1 MKHPARLV
9 GFWQGGPSAS
19 VVLTVALVSA
29 ALVFALALSAGTG
42 AAAKQAADTLQVNA
56 VFGYSPPGQP
66 PSRVACPTG
75 VPSTDQCFQF
85 SGHAAIRGLGQ
96 VTDSFMLTTADDSLA
111 CVPLSFTPVVITVGS
126 KGEIDATVGTSGP
139 CDATATTFTITGGTG
154 AFAGVSGAGMFTP
167 NVGLEDDHYI
177 DADDPP
183 DWTHDT
189 WTGTLTVPAATLD
202 ITPPVISGGHAKA
215 VVAPKNA
222 NSARVLYTV
231 TARDDTDGPVP
242 VTCKP
247 PSGSHFKIGHT
258 TVHCSATDSSANTA
272 TTRFVVTVKRR

>member
-1 MKHPARLV
+1 
-9 GFWQGGPSAS
+9 
-19 VVLTVALVSA
+19 
-29 ALVFALALSAGTG
+29 VFALALSAGTG
-42 AAAKQAADTLQVNA
+42 AAAKQTADTLEVNA

-75 VPSTDQCFQF
+75 GPSTDQCFQF

-111 CVPLSFTPVVITVGS
+111 CVPLSFTPVVISVGS

-183 DWTHDT
+183 DWTQDT
-189 WTGTLTVPAATLD
+189 WTGTLTVPGATLD
-202 ITPPVISGGHAKA
+202 ITPPVISGAHAKT
-215 VVAPKNA
+215 VVVPKA
-222 NSARVLYTV
+222 AKSARVVYTV
-231 TARDDTDGPVP
+231 TAHDDTDGAVP

-247 PSGSHFKIGHT
+247 RSGSNFKIGHT
-258 TVHCSATDSSANTA
+258 TVHCSATDSSDNTA
-272 TTRFVVTVKRR
+272 TASFIITVKHR